1 MMKFFRKHNKKLLAV
16 FMVLLMIVFLGG
28 SALDTMLRPSFDRV
42 VAESHVGPISY
53 ADHSIADAMTSIL
66 DRVGLNW
73 RTPLPGV
80 AVPLET
86 IDWILLTREA
96 EKLGMT
102 DNLSTVRS
110 TMASQSAIDNLARRI
125 RKRPDDIL
133 HAMARYSSIQRA
145 AIAIGGATA
154 PSEAE
159 VLAAARDAFE
169 KVRVNAVLIP
179 ARAFVNED
187 AQFTEDEID
196 AQFTTYRDREPG
208 TGTNFGYY
216 VAPMVNV
223 QYVRID
229 RDKIAEQIGVAD
241 LERKARRYF
250 DEQRERDRAFLV
262 PPEEATPDIEAD
274 EELLEGPPYEK
285 SPYLEWDEARE
296 IAIGIVRK
304 QEADQTASRVANWL
318 LERAADPWLSV
329 ETGKDGYKVAPETV
343 KRQDHYG
350 NILEK
355 APRTI
360 AYSEA
365 FSTGMTDF
373 FSEDEA
379 DDVAEIGQAT
389 FRPERGV
396 WQRFKALAFRTK
408 AIVPVITDENSA
420 SRSDYLAP
428 FQTCRYPLTN
438 PDGNVYVFRVFDV
451 RAGHVPESVDE
462 VRERVLTDLRL
473 LEGYE
478 TAKARAESLRS
489 CSGDALSLQEAY
501 DSDDELVSLKDTERG
516 AGIGYF
522 EPPPFAR
529 ASRYEAV
536 RRGLGRS
543 FGPGATYVGGG
554 VGLLPTA
561 VVEQC
566 FALEG
571 ADEYISVIELKGRA
585 TIMLV
590 EWLERQPI
598 RVDEF
603 AELRESFVQEMSSA
617 RAQTAVADWFNP
629 QQVRARN
636 GFQLVTN

>member
-187 AQFTEDEID
+187 AQFTEDQID

-329 ETGKDGYKVAPETV
+329 ETGEDGYKVAPEAV
-343 KRQDHYG
+343 KRDDHYA

-379 DDVAEIGQAT
+379 DDVVEIGQAT

-408 AIVPVITDENSA
+408 AIVPVITDEESA

-438 PDGNVYVFRVFDV
+438 SDGNVYVFRVFDS

-571 ADEYISVIELKGRA
+571 ADEYISVIELKDRA

-603 AELRESFVQEMSSA
+603 AELRESFVQEMSSV